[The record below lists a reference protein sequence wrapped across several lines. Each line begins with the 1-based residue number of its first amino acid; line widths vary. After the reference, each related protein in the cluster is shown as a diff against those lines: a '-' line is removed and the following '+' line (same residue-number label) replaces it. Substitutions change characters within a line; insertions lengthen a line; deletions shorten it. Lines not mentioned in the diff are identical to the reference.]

1 MAARPIYP
9 LVKSKDSIS
18 KLSLLSK
25 LSKYQLALIILIS
38 TVIHLGLF
46 SPKAMAE
53 TNAAF
58 LYSLSDFSG
67 PIPFNS
73 AGISVDQLRNEIYVV
88 DPREMSITIF
98 NSQGMEVYRF
108 GDDGSLGPVIDVA
121 VKGDGNIFV
130 LSKEGQ
136 RSSITLCNFR
146 GEPIAEE
153 ELKNLP
159 AEFSNFSPDRIV
171 IQRGL
176 LYLLDSQAMKLVV
189 ADSKGQFQK
198 GYDLLPLLDI
208 KNNVKGGTT
217 EIDGF
222 SVDRRGNVLFTVP
235 VLFRAYQLSPEGEIS
250 GFGVKGSAPGRFNQ
264 IGGIAADDTYYY
276 VTDKLKSAVLIFD
289 KEFRFQLEFG
299 YRGVRPGNL
308 TGPRNLALDGE
319 GKLYVSQVG
328 KRGIS
333 VFHITR

>member
-1 MAARPIYP
+1 MVLKLNFP
-9 LVKSKDSIS
+9 VMKSKDNIS

-25 LSKYQLALIILIS
+25 YQLVLIILII
-38 TVIHLGLF
+38 TVLQSGVF
-46 SPKAMAE
+46 SPEAMAE
-53 TNAAF
+53 ADATF
-58 LYSLSDFSG
+58 LYSLSDFNG
-67 PIPFNS
+67 PVPFNS
-73 AGISVDQLRNEIYVV
+73 ASISVDQLRNEIYVV
-88 DPREMSITIF
+88 DPRERSITIF
-98 NSQGMEVYRF
+98 NSQGMEVYGF

-121 VKGDGNIFV
+121 VKGDGNILV
-130 LSKEGQ
+130 LSREGQ
-136 RSSITLCNFR
+136 RSSLTLCNFR
-146 GEPIAEE
+146 GEPMAKE

-176 LYLLDSQAMKLVV
+176 LYLLDSQGMKLVV
-189 ADSKGQFQK
+189 ADSNGHFQK
-198 GYDLLPLLDI
+198 GYDFLSLLDI
-208 KNNVKGGTT
+208 KNNLKGGAT

-235 VLFRAYQLSPEGEIS
+235 VFFHAYQLSPEGEIT
-250 GFGVKGSAPGRFNQ
+250 GFGVKGSGPGRFNQ
-264 IGGIAADDTYYY
+264 MGGIAADDSYYY

-289 KEFRFQLEFG
+289 KDFKFQSEFG

-319 GKLYVSQVG
+319 GKLYVSQRG

-333 VFHITR
+333 VFQITQ